1 MTPQPQDIPR
11 APVPPKP
18 RFAAPGKRQVRLRG
32 WLVVAISLGIVF
44 AAAAAYYLLRPL
56 DAPIPEGA
64 GAQYAGLEQ
73 GVTAQGF
80 PRLGSPDAPVLVE
93 DFSSFACPHCR
104 EFHEGQFVA
113 LLDAIAAGEVQFVL
127 VPVPHIGWGAREA
140 AKAALCAGEQGQ
152 AWTMVDVL
160 YDWQRRFLTSTFDA
174 RRVRKGAEALGLDMT
189 AFDAC
194 RRGSA
199 VQDVLDRARAEF
211 DRRGLSGTPSFFING
226 QKVQDYRELETLGAD
241 YHSAEAPSS

>member
-1 MTPQPQDIPR
+1 MTSQPQHSSPTS
-11 APVPPKP
+11 ASPKP
-18 RFAAPGKRQVRLRG
+18 GALARDGRPARLRG
-32 WLVVAISLGIVF
+32 WLIAISILGIIL

-80 PRLGSPDAPVLVE
+80 PRLGSPDAPTLVE

-104 EFHEGQFVA
+104 EFHEGQFLT
-113 LLDAIAAGEVQFVL
+113 LLDAIAAGEVQFVF

-140 AKAALCAGEQGQ
+140 GKAALCAGEQGQ
-152 AWTMVDVL
+152 VWTMVDVL
-160 YDWQRRFLTSTFDA
+160 YDWQRRFVTSTFDS
-174 RRVRKGAEALGLDMT
+174 RRVRKGAEALGLDMA

-194 RRGSA
+194 MRGRA

-211 DRRGLSGTPSFFING
+211 ERRGLTGTPSFFING
-226 QKVQDYRELETLGAD
+226 QKVQDYRDFDALVSAGG
-241 YHSAEAPSS
+241 SAEAPFS

>member
-1 MTPQPQDIPR
+1 MTLQPQDTPS
-11 APVPPKP
+11 APAPPKT
-18 RFAAPGKRQVRLRG
+18 RRAAPGERQVRLRG
-32 WLVVAISLGIVF
+32 WLIAVSILGIVL
-44 AAAAAYYLLRPL
+44 AAAAAFYLLRPL

-80 PRLGSPDAPVLVE
+80 SRLGSPDAPVLVE

-104 EFHEGQFVA
+104 EFHEGQFVG
-113 LLDAIAAGEVQFVL
+113 LLDAIAAGEVQFVF

-140 AKAALCAGEQGQ
+140 GKATLCAGEQGQ

-160 YDWQRRFLTSTFDA
+160 FDWQRRFLTSTFDG
-174 RRVRKGAEALGLDMT
+174 RRIRKGVEALGLDMA

-194 RRGSA
+194 MRGSA

-211 DRRGLSGTPSFFING
+211 DRRGLTGTPSFFING
-226 QKVQDYRELETLGAD
+226 QKVQDYREFEAFGAGYD
-241 YHSAEAPSS
+241 STEAPSS